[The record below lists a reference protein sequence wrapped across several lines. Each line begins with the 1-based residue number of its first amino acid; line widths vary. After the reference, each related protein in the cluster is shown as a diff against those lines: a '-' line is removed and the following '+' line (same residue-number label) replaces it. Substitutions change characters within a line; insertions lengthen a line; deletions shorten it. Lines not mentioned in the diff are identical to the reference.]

1 MADTGITR
9 SLRQAIQRSGYY
21 PELVAEGIEFAA
33 GPEVIASYLV
43 HQETTLDDEAVRRH
57 VTVLALTPTRLI
69 VGHTD
74 EHGAD
79 DDAPTPHATTS
90 TESVPLHRIGT
101 VVLSRTVAE
110 PARHVGGAPPRE
122 VVLTLGWGAVS
133 RVDLEPASCGDPGC
147 EADHGYTGTLTAD
160 DLSLRVSEAGDG
172 HEAVTEMLTFATALS
187 TALAAVASAH

>member
-1 MADTGITR
+1 MCADAVRVRRRSPNERRALLVDTGVGHGLR
-9 SLRQAIQRSGYY
+9 SAIQRSGYY
-21 PELVAEGIEFAA
+21 PELVAEGIDVGVGGEALVA
-33 GPEVIASYLV
+33 YLV
-43 HQETTLDDEAVRRH
+43 NQETTLDDEAVRRH

-69 VGHTD
+69 VGPTD

-79 DDAPTPHATTS
+79 DETPTPHATTS

-133 RVDLEPASCGDPGC
+133 RV
-147 EADHGYTGTLTAD
+147 
-160 DLSLRVSEAGDG
+160 
-172 HEAVTEMLTFATALS
+172 
-187 TALAAVASAH
+187 